1 MFLQLT
7 QSFLTSQIYSASKTQ
22 SMISVFPILIVECKD
37 ILLVWKSDSDIQNS
51 FFKDVLL
58 FKHVDHNSV
67 SLE

>member
-1 MFLQLT
+1 
-7 QSFLTSQIYSASKTQ
+7 
-22 SMISVFPILIVECKD
+22 MISVFPILIVECKD
-37 ILLVWKSDSDIQNS
+37 VLLVWKSDSDIQNS